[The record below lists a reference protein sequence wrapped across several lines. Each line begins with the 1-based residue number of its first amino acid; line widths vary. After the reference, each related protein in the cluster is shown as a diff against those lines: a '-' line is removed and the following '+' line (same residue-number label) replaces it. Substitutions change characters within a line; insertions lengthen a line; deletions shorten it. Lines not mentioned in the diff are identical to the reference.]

1 MLGIIGFEELE
12 IDCVIGVYPDERVA
26 TQKLYIDLKVEA
38 DIGDSVHSDRL
49 NDTIDYCELV
59 KLIQVEAESKCQ
71 LLETLAHRI
80 TVRLLTKLNLTWV
93 WIRIKKPSAIAN
105 AKAALIEYERFK
117 GSNHEVDTHY
127 RRRHSARR

>member
-26 TQKLYIDLKVEA
+26 TQKLFIDLKVEA
-38 DIGDSVHSDRL
+38 FIGDSIHSDRL
-49 NDTIDYCELV
+49 KDTIDYCELV
-59 KLIQVEAESKCQ
+59 KLIQNEAESKCQ

-80 TVRLLTKLNLTWV
+80 SMRLLSELNLTWV
-93 WIRIKKPSAIAN
+93 WIRIKKPSALAN

-127 RRRHSARR
+127 RRRYSARR

>member
-38 DIGDSVHSDRL
+38 EIGDSVHSDRL
-49 NDTIDYCELV
+49 KDTIDYCEIV

-80 TVRLLTKLNLTWV
+80 TVRLLTELNLTWV